1 MKVKFSRR
9 WICVIFLA
17 LSLSQP
23 AQALIDVPTL
33 RMGLGYSPL
42 NFTAGSI
49 FPEETPLG
57 NFLTL
62 NPMFLWDM
70 PSVRMRLGVSF
81 LADLGSD
88 YGFVSVAGVGFTA
101 LLYPLGL
108 SSSRELRDDFSE
120 VVKTRISPFIQFG
133 ITPTKL
139 SITAKPAETDP
150 VFPFPG
156 KWPYFA
162 AKIVETSFGA
172 GLDYPVARDL
182 IAFLGVYYR
191 FAAWKEAEQSD
202 GLISYSGFS
211 VMTGVSTNFY

>member
-1 MKVKFSRR
+1 MKVKSLRP

-33 RMGLGYSPL
+33 RMGLGYSPIS
-42 NFTAGSI
+42 FTAGTA
-49 FPEETPLG
+49 FPDDTPLG

-62 NPMFLWDM
+62 NPMFMWDM
-70 PSVRMRLGVSF
+70 PSVRMRIGVSF
-81 LADLGSD
+81 LTDLGSD
-88 YGFVSVAGVGFTA
+88 YGFVSIAGVGFTA

-108 SSSRELRDDFSE
+108 SSSREVRGDFSE
-120 VVKTRISPFIQFG
+120 VIKTRISPFIQFG

-139 SITAKPAETDP
+139 SITARPAETDP

-162 AKIVETSFGA
+162 ANIVETSFGA
-172 GLDYPVARDL
+172 GLDYPFARDF
-182 IAFLGVYYR
+182 IAFLGLHYR
-191 FAAWKEAEQSD
+191 LAAWKEAERSD
-202 GLISYSGFS
+202 GVISYNGFS
-211 VMTGVSTNFY
+211 IMGGISTNFY